1 MTQAASI
8 DPGSPDIAKDAQVV
22 FTWLHDTIN
31 TIFTAARLMLDC

>member
-22 FTWLHDTIN
+22 FTWLHDIIN
-31 TIFTAARLMLDC
+31 TIFTAARLMLYC